1 MATLPTDFKLDP
13 ETRELTLTW
22 TDGEVTR
29 HDYTEL
35 RRLCP
40 CANCEIE
47 RNKVHQSMG
56 LRILSGT
63 KPRPAAPLLLKVQ
76 PIGRYALRFDWEDGH
91 SAGIYPF
98 VFLREHAKK

>member
-13 ETRELTLTW
+13 ETRVLTLTW

-47 RNKVHQSMG
+47 RDRVRQSMG

-63 KPRPAAPLLLKVQ
+63 KPHPAAPLLLKVE
-76 PIGRYALRFDWEDGH
+76 PVGRYALRFD
-91 SAGIYPF
+91 
-98 VFLREHAKK
+98 